1 MGRLHWNFA
10 DRSRWS
16 GPWLAVGVIALAGC
30 LHALWWRDTLLAQP
44 QDMVERGGR
53 GTPHRNA
60 AAPVAPAVPAALETV
75 FAEMHYP
82 WMDMLD
88 SLRAATPAGVDL
100 LTLEP
105 DSGAIRRVHIRG
117 VADQT
122 QSVFELVTA
131 LHQDPA
137 RTSVQLVSRPGTAM
151 RARRPVSI
159 PCCPCRMGRDRPVRC
174 RPACLF
180 AACGMERA
188 VNRRRVLQALFWRGT
203 GHGTGSGRA
212 IWSSLVC

>member
-1 MGRLHWNFA
+1 MLTQR
-10 DRSRWS
+10 
-16 GPWLAVGVIALAGC
+16 
-30 LHALWWRDTLLAQP
+30 
-44 QDMVERGGR
+44 QDMVER
-53 GTPHRNA
+53 A
-60 AAPVAPAVPAALETV
+60 ARLARRAAMQQRPAAPAVPAALETV

-122 QSVFELVTA
+122 QGVFELVTA

-137 RTSVQLVSRPGTAM
+137 LPSVQLVSQARNGDASPPPGQH
-151 RARRPVSI
+151 SI
-159 PCCPCRMGRDRPVRC
+159 APLPGGPDRPVRC
-174 RPACLF
+174 RRPCLF
-180 AACGMERA
+180 AACGMEG
-188 VNRRRVLQALFWRGT
+188 L
-203 GHGTGSGRA
+203 
-212 IWSSLVC
+212 

>member
-10 DRSRWS
+10 DRSRWHR
-16 GPWLAVGVIALAGC
+16 PWLAVGVIALGGC
-30 LHALWWRDTLLAQP
+30 IHALWWRDTLLTQR
-44 QDMVERGGR
+44 QDMVERAGR
-53 GTPHRNA
+53 LARRA
-60 AAPVAPAVPAALETV
+60 AMQQRPVAPAVPAVLEAV
-75 FAEMHYP
+75 FAEMRYP

-122 QSVFELVTA
+122 QSVLALVTA

-137 RTSVQLVSRPGTAM
+137 WSSVQLVSQARSGDAGPPPSQHSMLPLSDGPGSSGALPPSLSFSL
-151 RARRPVSI
+151 RA
-159 PCCPCRMGRDRPVRC
+159 
-174 RPACLF
+174 
-180 AACGMERA
+180 E
-188 VNRRRVLQALFWRGT
+188 WRG
-203 GHGTGSGRA
+203 
-212 IWSSLVC
+212 L